1 MTFAP
6 PRRTGAEITL
16 TPLIDILFIVL
27 LFLVLTATFT
37 EQSVLRIALPKTAT
51 GEHHPHDPSTVRILV
66 DANGN
71 VYVDGDGRT
80 LDDVA
85 RRLQAIPDKDR
96 AFVAVSADEDT
107 SHGRVIQVVDLIRQA
122 GIFRLDIETF
132 SADGRTGSP

>member
-6 PRRTGAEITL
+6 PRRAGAEITL

-37 EQSVLRIALPKTAT
+37 EQTVLRIALPKTAT
-51 GEHHPHDPSTVRILV
+51 GEHHPHEPGAVRILV
-66 DANGN
+66 DAGGN
-71 VYVDGDGRT
+71 VYLDGRIRT
-80 LDDVA
+80 LDDVG
-85 RRLQAIPDKDR
+85 RQLQAILEKDR
-96 AFVAVSADEDT
+96 ALVTVSADEHA

-132 SADGRTGSP
+132 SDAARTGSR